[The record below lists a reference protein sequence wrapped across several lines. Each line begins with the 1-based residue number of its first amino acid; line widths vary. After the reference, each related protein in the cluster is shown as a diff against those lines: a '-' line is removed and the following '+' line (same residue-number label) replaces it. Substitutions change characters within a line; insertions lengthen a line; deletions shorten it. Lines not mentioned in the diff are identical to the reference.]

1 MVRRYLRAGNLAVC
15 ALLVAT
21 FLAGQVAI
29 ASGWLNPYYQVQLF
43 SMGINVILAVS
54 LNLINGFT
62 GQFSLGHAGFMA
74 VGAYTAAVATTRWGL
89 PFAAAV
95 LLAAAASAV
104 MGLLVGVPTLRLR
117 GDYLAIATLGFGEIL
132 RSILYNVD
140 YVGGATGLLGIPRLT
155 TWPWLF
161 ALTVV
166 TVLAVKN
173 LVNST
178 RGLALKAVR
187 DDEIAAEDAGV
198 DTTRTKVLAFVLGAV
213 FAGIGGALYAHYFF
227 VIQPTTF
234 SFLKSFEILVY
245 VVLGGLGSITGSVVS
260 ATALTL
266 LSAAL
271 QQLAALRM
279 VLYGLVL
286 VLLMIFRTGGLF
298 GTWELS
304 FEAIGQA
311 WAWLFH
317 RRPPAGDRA
326 PLTAAAS
333 SPGSATLP
341 DLPEVTRDGAPQD
354 R

>member
-1 MVRRYLRAGNLAVC
+1 MVRRYLRAGNLAVT
-15 ALLVAT
+15 AVLAAA
-21 FLAGQVAI
+21 FLAGEAAI
-29 ASGWLNPYYQVQLF
+29 ASGWLSPYYQVQLF
-43 SMGINVILAVS
+43 SVGINVILAVS

-89 PFAAAV
+89 PFAAAI
-95 LLAAAASAV
+95 LLAALAAAL

-132 RSILYNVD
+132 RSVLYNVD

-161 ALTVV
+161 AMTLLTV
-166 TVLAVKN
+166 LLVKN
-173 LVNST
+173 LVNSS

-187 DDEIAAEDAGV
+187 EDEIAAEDSGV
-198 DTTRTKVLAFVLGAV
+198 DTTRTKVLAFVIGAV

-245 VVLGGLGSITGSVVS
+245 VVLGGLGSVTGSVVS
-260 ATALTL
+260 AAALTL

-271 QQLAALRM
+271 QGLAALRM

-304 FEAIGQA
+304 FEAMGQA
-311 WAWLFH
+311 WGRLL
-317 RRPPAGDRA
+317 RRPGAGGDLSGPAALPRA
-326 PLTAAAS
+326 EA
-333 SPGSATLP
+333 ATLP
-341 DLPEVTRDGAPQD
+341 DLPEVTPDGASQD

>member
-1 MVRRYLRAGNLAVC
+1 MVRRYLRAGNLAVT
-15 ALLVAT
+15 AVLAAA
-21 FLAGQVAI
+21 FLAGEAAI
-29 ASGWLNPYYQVQLF
+29 ASGWLSPYYQVQLF
-43 SMGINVILAVS
+43 SVGINVILAVS

-89 PFAAAV
+89 PFAAAI
-95 LLAAAASAV
+95 LLAALAAAL

-132 RSILYNVD
+132 RSVLYNVD

-161 ALTVV
+161 AMTLLTV
-166 TVLAVKN
+166 LLVKN
-173 LVNST
+173 LVNSS

-187 DDEIAAEDAGV
+187 EDEIAAEDSGV
-198 DTTRTKVLAFVLGAV
+198 DTTRTKVLAFVIGAV

-245 VVLGGLGSITGSVVS
+245 VVLGGLGSVTGSVVS
-260 ATALTL
+260 AAALTL

-271 QQLAALRM
+271 QGLAALRM

-304 FEAIGQA
+304 FEAMGQA
-311 WAWLFH
+311 WGRLL
-317 RRPPAGDRA
+317 RRPGAGGDLSGPAALARA
-326 PLTAAAS
+326 EAAA
-333 SPGSATLP
+333 LP
-341 DLPEVTRDGAPQD
+341 DLPEVTPDGASQD